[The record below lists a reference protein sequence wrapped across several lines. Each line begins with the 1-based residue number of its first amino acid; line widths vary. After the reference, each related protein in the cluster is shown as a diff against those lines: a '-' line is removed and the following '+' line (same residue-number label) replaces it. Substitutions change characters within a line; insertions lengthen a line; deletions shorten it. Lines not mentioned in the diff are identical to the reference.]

1 MISDSRQMADG
12 REIAYRVASDSDGPV
27 IVHEPNRAVPIDLL
41 NEDPM
46 YDLFVRTLA
55 SHGRLVLY
63 DSLGVGSSD
72 PGDPERDHFSER
84 NEAYLAVLDAANVEA
99 AWIVG
104 NHLAAITETI
114 RAHPDRVSGAVL
126 MNGVSRRHW
135 RRNTDAATKGQRR
148 TPHEIASEAFP
159 SRADDPAFLEWLA
172 RTQRLG
178 ISKTASAAKLE
189 SNREAVERFAA
200 EAQPIV
206 GGPPVML
213 IRRRGAMSA
222 AEFDWWRGIFPDA
235 ECITIEGADMDIPGL
250 DAGLIAELAVEF
262 ITGTPVV
269 APTERKLVAVLFTD
283 LVDSTP
289 VAAASGD
296 TVWRSTLD
304 RYEESLRRTI
314 ERHHGTVIKTTGDG
328 ALATFPSGSEAVA
341 AAAALRNAANDL
353 GLEGRTGI
361 HVGEVEQRGDDI
373 GGIAVNLT
381 ARVMGQAQPG
391 EIVVTSSLEQATVG
405 TRFQF
410 DDLGIR
416 PLKGIDRPWQLF
428 AVRQQH

>member
-1 MISDSRQMADG
+1 MG
-12 REIAYRVASDSDGPV
+12 
-27 IVHEPNRAVPIDLL
+27 
-41 NEDPM
+41 
-46 YDLFVRTLA
+46 T
-55 SHGRLVLY
+55 
-63 DSLGVGSSD
+63 
-72 PGDPERDHFSER
+72 
-84 NEAYLAVLDAANVEA
+84 
-99 AWIVG
+99 
-104 NHLAAITETI
+104 
-114 RAHPDRVSGAVL
+114 SGA
-126 MNGVSRRHW
+126 GSR
-135 RRNTDAATKGQRR
+135 
-148 TPHEIASEAFP
+148 E
-159 SRADDPAFLEWLA
+159 FLEAL
-172 RTQRLG
+172 
-178 ISKTASAAKLE
+178 TASARRAWTDLE
-189 SNREAVERFAA
+189 
-200 EAQPIV
+200 PIPDA
-206 GGPPVML
+206 PPVLL
-213 IRRRGAMSA
+213 IRRRDATDISGQ
-222 AEFDWWRGIFPDA
+222 EWWNRIFPDA
-235 ECITIEGADMDIPGL
+235 ESVTIEGAAMPIAAR
-250 DAGLIAELAVEF
+250 DAGLVAELMVEF
-262 ITGTPVV
+262 ITG
-269 APTERKLVAVLFTD
+269 ERATASSERTMVAVLFTD

-289 VAAASGD
+289 TAAASGD
-296 TVWRSTLD
+296 TIWRSTLD

>member
-1 MISDSRQMADG
+1 MADG
-12 REIAYRVASDSDGPV
+12 REIAYRVMSQAQGPTILYTHQSTFPV
-27 IVHEPNRAVPIDLL
+27 EILD
-41 NEDPM
+41 EDPM
-46 YDLFVRTLA
+46 YDLFFRTLGQC
-55 SHGRLVLY
+55 GRLVLF
-63 DSLGVGSSD
+63 DKPGIGASD
-72 PGDPERDHFSER
+72 PLDRDR
-84 NEAYLAVLDAANVEA
+84 DYIDQTIDAYLAVLDALDVHGG
-99 AWIVG
+99 WFVG
-104 NHLAAITETI
+104 QQVFETARLAA
-114 RAHPDRVSGAVL
+114 RHRPRLRGAAL
-126 MNGVSRRHW
+126 LNPM
-135 RRNTDAATKGQRR
+135 
-148 TPHEIASEAFP
+148 
-159 SRADDPAFLEWLA
+159 SRAASRWDPAVITDRENDPREKANPERVDDPAHWAWLQRARRMGTSGAGSREFLEAL
-172 RTQRLG
+172 
-178 ISKTASAAKLE
+178 TASARRAWTDLE
-189 SNREAVERFAA
+189 
-200 EAQPIV
+200 PIPDA
-206 GGPPVML
+206 PPVLL
-213 IRRRGAMSA
+213 IRRRDATDISGQ
-222 AEFDWWRGIFPDA
+222 EWWNRIFPDA
-235 ECITIEGADMDIPGL
+235 ESVTIEGAAMPIAAR
-250 DAGLIAELAVEF
+250 DAGLVAELMVEF
-262 ITGTPVV
+262 ITG
-269 APTERKLVAVLFTD
+269 ERATASSERTMVAVLFTD

-289 VAAASGD
+289 TAAASGD
-296 TVWRSTLD
+296 TIWRSTLD